1 MSQIT
6 IYLPDA
12 LEKKAR
18 RAAKKAGKPISRW
31 IADRLSD
38 GLDDALPQA
47 VLDAAGAIPDFPI
60 LEQLRKGY
68 GPEAPREPMD

>member
-18 RAAKKAGKPISRW
+18 RAAKTAGKPISRW
-31 IADRLSD
+31 IADRLMED
-38 GLDDALPQA
+38 LDDTLPQA
-47 VLDAAGAIPDFPI
+47 ILDAAGAIPDFPS

-68 GPEAPREPMD
+68 GPDAPREPMD